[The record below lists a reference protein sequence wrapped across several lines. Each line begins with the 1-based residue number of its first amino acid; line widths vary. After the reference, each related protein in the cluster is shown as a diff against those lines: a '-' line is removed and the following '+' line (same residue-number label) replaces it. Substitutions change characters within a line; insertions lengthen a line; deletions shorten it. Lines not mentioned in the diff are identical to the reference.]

1 MVVLMNQETLFAQAL
16 ERLIQTA
23 KEQGNCIS
31 EEQLRETFAGLSF
44 SEEQFEMVKAY
55 QKQRSIGIGEPASL
69 EEYLSEEEIDYLEDY
84 LRQLGELPKVSE
96 GEKEAITLSAMA
108 GDSDAQNRLIQ
119 IFLPQVVEI
128 SRLYAGQGV
137 FLEDL
142 IGEGNVALTM
152 GVTMLGA
159 LEHAAEAQGMLG
171 KMIMDGM
178 EDFIAENAE
187 EAKKSRKMAERI
199 NKVADKANELAEE
212 LHRQITVE
220 ELIDETGM
228 SRKAI
233 EDAIRMSGNKIDAIL
248 ARAERT

>member
-1 MVVLMNQETLFAQAL
+1 
-16 ERLIQTA
+16 
-23 KEQGNCIS
+23 
-31 EEQLRETFAGLSF
+31 
-44 SEEQFEMVKAY
+44 
-55 QKQRSIGIGEPASL
+55 
-69 EEYLSEEEIDYLEDY
+69 
-84 LRQLGELPKVSE
+84 
-96 GEKEAITLSAMA
+96 MA

>member
-1 MVVLMNQETLFAQAL
+1 M
-16 ERLIQTA
+16 
-23 KEQGNCIS
+23 
-31 EEQLRETFAGLSF
+31 
-44 SEEQFEMVKAY
+44 
-55 QKQRSIGIGEPASL
+55 
-69 EEYLSEEEIDYLEDY
+69 
-84 LRQLGELPKVSE
+84 
-96 GEKEAITLSAMA
+96 
-108 GDSDAQNRLIQ
+108 
-119 IFLPQVVEI
+119 
-128 SRLYAGQGV
+128 
-137 FLEDL
+137 
-142 IGEGNVALTM
+142 ALTM